1 MVTEEKVH
9 ALKDKLRESVKI
21 IVESDDYTVDA
32 ADEAMDALSALKD
45 LKCTTSLS
53 RNLDDAAVPPHFR
66 CPLSGNLMTD
76 PVILASG
83 QNFDRTFIQRWLNE
97 VRRICPKT
105 QQVLSHSILTPNCFL
120 QNMISLW
127 CKEHGVELPKPVWDI
142 HGEKLAE
149 DHRLHMR
156 SLLYKLSLSVSEQK
170 EAAKELRQLTKRIPT
185 FRTLFGD
192 SEVIQLMLR
201 PLSPG
206 TASVDPELHEDL
218 ITTLLNLSIHD
229 NNKRVLAEDE
239 KVISLLIE
247 SLKYSGTVE
256 TRSNAA
262 AAIFSMS
269 AIDANRHIIGKSG
282 VIKYLVDLL
291 EEGHPPAMRDAAS
304 ALFKLCYTHE
314 NKGRTVREGAV
325 QVILGKIVDHVLVDE
340 LLALLALLSSHHMAV
355 EALVNHGAVPFL
367 LDILREKENT
377 SEERIKENCVV
388 ILCTICFNDREKRR
402 EIGED
407 EMVNGTLYELA
418 QRGNS
423 RAQRKAR
430 AILESLH
437 VPQSS
442 TS

>member
-1 MVTEEKVH
+1 MVKDVAAALISIKCSCSAMVTEEKVH
-9 ALKDKLRESVKI
+9 ALKDKLWESVKI

-83 QNFDRTFIQRWLNE
+83 
-97 VRRICPKT
+97 
-105 QQVLSHSILTPNCFL
+105 
-120 QNMISLW
+120 
-127 CKEHGVELPKPVWDI
+127 
-142 HGEKLAE
+142 
-149 DHRLHMR
+149 
-156 SLLYKLSLSVSEQK
+156 
-170 EAAKELRQLTKRIPT
+170 QLTKRIPT